1 MTFDEIEINLFH
13 LLKASNTLLIL
24 FGRIIDWLK
33 KYFLARTIDLAQEG
47 RREGHCNAFCTYVQ
61 YIIFVVEG
69 HILSSEIIN
78 YYRYLEI
85 SM

>member
-1 MTFDEIEINLFH
+1 MISANSDIYSPFYSAPNPRMSTE
-13 LLKASNTLLIL
+13 
-24 FGRIIDWLK
+24 GRKVVWLK